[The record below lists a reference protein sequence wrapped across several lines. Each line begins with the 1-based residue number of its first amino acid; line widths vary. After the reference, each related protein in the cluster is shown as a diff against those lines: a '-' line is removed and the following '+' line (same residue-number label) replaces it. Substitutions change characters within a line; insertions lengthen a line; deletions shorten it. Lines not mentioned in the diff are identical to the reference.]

1 MSPLWGVPTPP
12 PEADGSRDH
21 DPDSVKQTD
30 TNSVTM
36 ATRPQG
42 GSDISSDAAM
52 AVAQAFVAARHE
64 ARALPDY
71 PGDIPDSME
80 AAYLIQ
86 DQALGLWDD
95 VVAGWKIGRI
105 PDEWAPRLGAPR
117 LTGPIFRR
125 AVWTAA
131 EGETI
136 DFPVF
141 GGGFAAVEAEFIL
154 KLAKDAPTDRT
165 DWTAADAAELVETL
179 IVGVEP
185 AGSPLATINVLGPT
199 VVASDFGNNAG
210 LILGPQV
217 SDWRGRLMDL
227 TCETFIESES
237 AGKGGATSIPGGPLE
252 ALAFLLGL
260 NARRGRPL
268 KAGDLISTGAATGIH
283 DIVAG
288 QSSRVVFHGVGE
300 ILCRA
305 VPAKAA

>member
-1 MSPLWGVPTPP
+1 
-12 PEADGSRDH
+12 
-21 DPDSVKQTD
+21 
-30 TNSVTM
+30 M
-36 ATRPQG
+36 ATNPLG
-42 GSDISSDAAM
+42 GADTSIDSGAAI
-52 AVAQAFVAARHE
+52 ARAFVDARIG

-71 PGDIPDSME
+71 PGQIPQDME
-80 AAYLIQ
+80 AAYAVQ
-86 DQALGLWDD
+86 DEAIRLWDD
-95 VVAGWKIGRI
+95 QIAGWKIGRI
-105 PDEWAPRLGAPR
+105 PDAWLERLKAPR

-125 AVWTAA
+125 AVWTAV
-131 EGETI
+131 EGEVM

-141 GGGFAAVEAEFIL
+141 EGGFAAVEAEFIL
-154 KLAKDAPTDRT
+154 KLAADAPADRT
-165 DWTAADAAELVETL
+165 DWTAQDAADLVETL

-185 AGSPLATINVLGPT
+185 AGSPLATINVLGPP

-210 LILGPQV
+210 LILGQEVP
-217 SDWRGRLMDL
+217 DWRDRLTDL
-227 TCETFIESES
+227 TCETFIEGQSV
-237 AGKGGATSIPGGPLE
+237 GRGGAASIPGGPLE

-288 QSSRVVFHGVGE
+288 QSSRVVFDGVGE

>member
-1 MSPLWGVPTPP
+1 MSSPWGVPTPP

-21 DPDSVKQTD
+21 DPGSVKQTD
-30 TNSVTM
+30 ENSVTM
-36 ATRPQG
+36 ATRPHD
-42 GSDISSDAAM
+42 GSDISSAHTAI
-52 AVAQAFVAARHE
+52 AKTFVSARRE

-71 PGDIPDSME
+71 PGEVPDSME

-86 DQALGLWDD
+86 DQALALWDD

-105 PDEWAPRLGAPR
+105 PDEWEPRLGAPR

-125 AVWTAA
+125 AVWSAT
-131 EGETI
+131 EGETL

-141 GGGFAAVEAEFIL
+141 EGGFAAVEAEFVL
-154 KLAKDAPTDRT
+154 KLAKDAPADRT
-165 DWTAADAAELVETL
+165 AWTAAEAADLVETL

-217 SDWRGRLMDL
+217 PDWRDRLMDL
-227 TCETFIESES
+227 TCETFIEGES
-237 AGKGGATSIPGGPLE
+237 VGKGGAVNIPGGPLE

-305 VPAKAA
+305 VPGKSR

>member
-1 MSPLWGVPTPP
+1 M
-12 PEADGSRDH
+12 
-21 DPDSVKQTD
+21 
-30 TNSVTM
+30 TM
-36 ATRPQG
+36 ATRPRG
-42 GSDISSDAAM
+42 GSDISS
-52 AVAQAFVAARHE
+52 AQEAIAKAFVSARRE

-71 PGDIPDSME
+71 PGDIPESME
-80 AAYLIQ
+80 AAYAVQ
-86 DQALGLWDD
+86 DHALDLWDD

-105 PDEWAPRLGAPR
+105 PDDWAPRLGAPR

-125 AVWTAA
+125 AVWTAF
-131 EGETI
+131 EGATV

-141 GGGFAAVEAEFIL
+141 EGGFAAVEAEFIL
-154 KLAKDAPTDRT
+154 KLAEDAPADRT
-165 DWTAADAAELVETL
+165 DWSAEDAAELVETL

-199 VVASDFGNNAG
+199 VVGSDFGNNAG
-210 LILGPQV
+210 LILGPSV
-217 SDWRGRLMDL
+217 PDWRARMTGL
-227 TCETFIESES
+227 TCETFVEGRSV
-237 AGKGGATSIPGGPLE
+237 GTGGAASIPGGPLE

-305 VPAKAA
+305 VPAKSA